1 MKRRE
6 ELITYGVVGFFLW
19 LTGMRYD
26 SMEVKIG
33 RCFDRIES
41 IYQPY
46 IDGIKEIREIKE
58 EYRASFAHG

>member
-1 MKRRE
+1 M
-6 ELITYGVVGFFLW
+6 VGFFLW

-58 EYRASFAHG
+58 KYRAPFVHG